1 MEGWQSGNAP
11 DLKSEMTSEP
21 GHVGSIPTPSAKHI
35 NTVNRY
41 PLIRWALQGFED
53 EAMKRPPTPV
63 PEPTINSPVVIK
75 ILPEVPEAYKH
86 HLTSN
91 YSSKRTI
98 LLYIAQNGAC
108 YWCGIGCFL
117 RGDPGFFSTRK
128 NGITLS
134 GRAAT
139 LDHIYSKLHPY
150 RYRKIKGPRF
160 VMACNTCN
168 GKRSKE
174 ECSAV
179 SRKEPMI
186 YEVA

>member
-1 MEGWQSGNAP
+1 MGVCEFESHFFRQIH
-11 DLKSEMTSEP
+11 SEM
-21 GHVGSIPTPSAKHI
+21 
-35 NTVNRY
+35 NRY
-41 PLIRWALQGFED
+41 PLIRWALQGYVD
-53 EAMKRPPTPV
+53 EPVQSGPPIIIRV
-63 PEPTINSPVVIK
+63 KEPEIRSPVIIK

-117 RGDPGFFSTRK
+117 RGDPGYFSTRK
-128 NGITLS
+128 NGVTLT

-150 RYRKIKGPRF
+150 RYRKVNGSRY

-186 YEVA
+186 HVIA

>member
-1 MEGWQSGNAP
+1 M
-11 DLKSEMTSEP
+11 
-21 GHVGSIPTPSAKHI
+21 
-35 NTVNRY
+35 NRY

-53 EAMKRPPTPV
+53 APVERPVEAPVTVKILPPV
-63 PEPTINSPVVIK
+63 PEAF
-75 ILPEVPEAYKH
+75 LH

-91 YSSKRTI
+91 YTSRRTI

-117 RGDPGFFSTRK
+117 RADPGYFSTRK
-128 NGITLS
+128 AGRTLS

-139 LDHIYSKLHPY
+139 LDHIYSRLHPY
-150 RYRKIKGPRF
+150 RTRAVKGPRY

-168 GKRSKE
+168 GKRSKQ
-174 ECSAV
+174 ECEAV
-179 SRKEPMI
+179 SRREPMI